1 MEPNKTK
8 PKDFDPFAGLPD
20 LSKSSRSWMW
30 ATVVQS
36 LVTCLLLLLAHYARG
51 KVWERHADVIVIL
64 GIVATWSLV
73 LRTIR
78 ERLVQLYRHSH
89 AYSQGLIRKASQSG
103 KHWIAIKLTDDQEK
117 YIKGSIW
124 RLRIIAAG
132 LTIPFFI
139 MPLMWSVIAVVFSFK
154 LGHDRARD
162 FWTAAAFFTMFGAAV
177 VGGYFHWA
185 IVPMPAPVRVFGYQ
199 RRAFRTRKRRF

>member
-1 MEPNKTK
+1 MDTNKTK

-20 LSKSSRSWMW
+20 LSQSSRSWMW
-30 ATVVQS
+30 ATIVQS
-36 LVTCLLLLLAHYARG
+36 LVTCMLLLLARYAQGRA
-51 KVWERHADVIVIL
+51 WERHADVIVVL
-64 GIVATWSLV
+64 GIVATWSLL

-78 ERLVQLYRHSH
+78 ERLIQLFRHWQ
-89 AYSQGLIRKASQSG
+89 AYSKGLITKASQSG
-103 KHWIAIKLTDDQEK
+103 KHLIAIKLTDDQEK

-154 LGHDRARD
+154 MGEHARD
-162 FWTAAAFFTMFGAAV
+162 FWTGAAMFTMFGAAV

-185 IVPMPAPVRVFGYQ
+185 IVPMPQPVRVFGHS
-199 RRAFRTRKRRF
+199 RRAFRTRKRKF